1 MTTCPVP
8 GPALRVASLT
18 HHGQGRLTDGTL
30 VPRVL
35 PCEMLEPRTD
45 GTWRILKPSEDR
57 VAPPC
62 PHFAACGGCAMQH
75 ASDDFVACWKAGIVL
90 GALDG
95 QGIGGEVAQVLTS
108 PPNSRRRAR
117 LAGRRLKK
125 GALLGFHA
133 RASDTVIDNPR
144 CKILTPGLMALR
156 PALLDLVQIAAPRSR
171 EVGLTLTDGPAGPD
185 VVVEGARD
193 LDTALRQ
200 DAAAWAALAGVAR
213 LTWNGELL
221 AQSEPPWQPMGRAR
235 VVPPPGAFLQATREG
250 EASLVSLVLAA
261 TQGAARVADLF
272 SGVGTFALP
281 LAERAEV
288 HAVEG
293 EAAMLQALEKGW
305 RGAPGLHRVTAEAR
319 DLFRRPLEVPEL
331 KRFDAAVIDPPRT
344 GAEAQVARLAEAQI
358 PTVAYVSCSPQSFA
372 RDARVLLAAGY
383 RMDPITV
390 VDQFRWSAHVELATR
405 FFRA

>member
-1 MTTCPVP
+1 MTHCPDP
-8 GPALRVASLT
+8 GPAIRVASLT

-35 PCEMLEPRTD
+35 PCELLEPRPD
-45 GTWRILKPSEDR
+45 GTWRIVKPSEDR

-62 PHFAACGGCAMQH
+62 PHFNACGGCAMQH
-75 ASDDFVACWKAGIVL
+75 ASDHFVACWKAGIVL
-90 GALDG
+90 GALEG
-95 QGIGGEVAQVLTS
+95 QGIAGDIAGVLTS

-117 LAGRRLKK
+117 LAGRRLRK

-133 RASDTVIDNPR
+133 RASDTVIDNPH
-144 CKILTPGLMALR
+144 CKILTPALMALR
-156 PALLDLVQIAAPRSR
+156 PALLDLVQIAASRSR
-171 EVGLTLTDGPAGPD
+171 EIGLTLTDGPAGAD

-193 LDTALRQ
+193 LDAALLQ
-200 DAAAWAALAGVAR
+200 DAAAWAGAARVAR
-213 LTWNGELL
+213 FTWNNELV
-221 AQSEPPWQPMGRAR
+221 AQSEAPWQPMGRAR

-250 EASLVSLVLAA
+250 EAALVSLVLDA
-261 TQGAARVADLF
+261 TRGAARVADLF

-281 LAERAEV
+281 LAEGAEV

-293 EAAMLQALEKGW
+293 EAAMIQALEKGW
-305 RGAPGLHRVTAEAR
+305 RGAPGLHRVAAEAR
-319 DLFRRPLEVPEL
+319 DLFRRPLEATEL
-331 KRFDAAVIDPPRT
+331 KRFDAAVIDPPRA
-344 GAEAQVARLAEAQI
+344 GAEAQVARLAEAGV

-372 RDARVLLAAGY
+372 RDARVLLASGY

-405 FFRA
+405 FSRA